1 MEKKV
6 EFLTKLAEISDI
18 IEKLEY
24 NLKSPTL
31 IFEVSK
37 VEFEKIYDL
46 IESKFGRYNQIKPE
60 NTFTIKI
67 GTTEIVFNTNNAD

>member
-6 EFLTKLAEISDI
+6 EFLTQLAKISDL
-18 IEKLEY
+18 IENLDY
-24 NLKSPTL
+24 DLKSPTL

-46 IESKFGRYNQIKPE
+46 IEKKFGRRSQNMPTK
-60 NTFTIKI
+60 TFTLKI
-67 GTTEIVFNTNNAD
+67 GVVDFVFNTSNAD

>member
-6 EFLTKLAEISDI
+6 DLLLKFAEISDI
-18 IEKLEY
+18 IEKIDY

-46 IESKFGRYNQIKPE
+46 IVSKYGKYDQTKPE

-67 GTTEIVFNTNNAD
+67 GTTEIVFNTNSDG